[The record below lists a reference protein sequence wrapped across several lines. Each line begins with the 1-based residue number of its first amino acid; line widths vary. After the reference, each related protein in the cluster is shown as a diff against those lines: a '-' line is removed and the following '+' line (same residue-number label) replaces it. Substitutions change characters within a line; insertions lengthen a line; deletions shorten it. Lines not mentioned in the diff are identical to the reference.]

1 MRDRT
6 SEQYRDFVAFP
17 GLTFGVVIILVSG
30 WLNTTANL
38 EGTERQTTGLSSEQ
52 HSKVDQD
59 TISRLDEP
67 TDCAYGLASAVDQSA
82 PEFKRVC

>member
-1 MRDRT
+1 MRDHT
-6 SEQYRDFVAFP
+6 SERYRDFVAFP

-38 EGTERQTTGLSSEQ
+38 EGTERQTTGFSSEQ

-59 TISRLDEP
+59 LTSRLDEP
-67 TDCAYGLASAVDQSA
+67 ADCAYGLASALDQSA
-82 PEFKRVC
+82 SEFKRVC

>member
-6 SEQYRDFVAFP
+6 SERYRDFVAFP

-30 WLNTTANL
+30 WLNTAANL
-38 EGTERQTTGLSSEQ
+38 EGTQRQTTGLSSEQ

-59 TISRLDEP
+59 STNRLDDP
-67 TDCAYGLASAVDQSA
+67 ADCAYGLAIAVDQSA
-82 PEFKRVC
+82 SEFKRIC